1 MPTDHNSNPKS
12 QENSEHLNSQRYKSL
27 IEGHATQL
35 VEDLFQDLE
44 SDLSGLK
51 SPSARRS
58 HSVVRSDR
66 ARSKT
71 ESSGSGQD
79 SSIVL
84 SLPPAQEERIPY
96 VPFESAFLELERAEQ
111 QRRDAADQRLLPA
124 AQEHSQGFNQRWVLS
139 IGLTALVCSIG
150 VWVGAVLQNST
161 PASSVAQ
168 TPLTPSPQ
176 STQAPSTLLPSGQ
189 PTAPTQPSG
198 LAAIPSPVAVPL
210 RAHTVQ
216 PVVPNTTTIPAT
228 KAVAAAAPVVNP
240 SKAVVSAP
248 QKIAPS
254 AASALPNRSQARPPK
269 AVVIPV
275 KAVPTLAKA
284 GITDP
289 AQQALPNL
297 APEAAPQP
305 LPIGK
310 ASGKSGQPAGITIQG
325 ILELGDQS
333 AILLARNGSTQQ
345 VRIGEALDGS
355 GWRLTRIENGRAV
368 IQRGDETRSVEEG
381 EKF

>member
-1 MPTDHNSNPKS
+1 MPTDNTSNPNS
-12 QENSEHLNSQRYKSL
+12 QENSAHLNSQRYKSL

-51 SPSARRS
+51 TPSARRS

-84 SLPPAQEERIPY
+84 SLPPAQEELIPY

-111 QRRDAADQRLLPA
+111 QQRDADQRLLPA
-124 AQEHSQGFNQRWVLS
+124 DQEHSQGLNQRWVLS

-168 TPLTPSPQ
+168 TPLTPAPQ
-176 STQAPSTLLPSGQ
+176 STQSPSTLLPSGQ
-189 PTAPTQPSG
+189 PTTPTQSS
-198 LAAIPSPVAVPL
+198 AAIPSPVAVPL

-228 KAVAAAAPVVNP
+228 KTVAVAIPGVTP

-254 AASALPNRSQARPPK
+254 ASTLPNRSQARPPK

-275 KAVPTLAKA
+275 KAVPTLAAKA
-284 GITDP
+284 GMADP
-289 AQQALPNL
+289 AQQTLPSLSPNS
-297 APEAAPQP
+297 APQP
-305 LPIGK
+305 LPISK

-333 AILLARNGSTQQ
+333 ALLLARNGSTQQ

-355 GWRLTRIENGRAV
+355 GWRLTRVENGRAV